1 MDYKQKAKELVNMYI
16 NRNYKGDIPNEI
28 YNRQII
34 NQTLITVEE
43 MITELSRVNYRVDV
57 IDLLDYWQKVKLEVQ
72 KWYL

>member
-1 MDYKQKAKELVNMYI
+1 MDHKQKAKDLVNSYI

-34 NQTLITVEE
+34 NQCLVAVNELIEE
-43 MITELSRVNYRVDV
+43 SIGYLSIERNK
-57 IDLLDYWQKVKLEVQ
+57 YWKEVKKEIE